1 MEKRNGKFRLVI
13 SLMKLI
19 EFILYYYFK
28 MEILDVVLFLIKRY
42 FYFVSIDLK
51 DVYLLVFID
60 MRDRKYLK
68 FLWKRVL

>member
-13 SLMKLI
+13 NLMKLI